1 MLIRP
6 KTRQGLVI
14 FQKSYETAADT
25 ASISQ
30 RCLGLWVGQA
40 IDFLAGR

>member
-14 FQKSYETAADT
+14 FQKSYETAAE
-25 ASISQ
+25 ASE
-30 RCLGLWVGQA
+30 A
-40 IDFLAGR
+40 FE

>member
-14 FQKSYETAADT
+14 FQKSYETAASPKPWAGLGQATSGSAST
-25 ASISQ
+25 ASEI
-30 RCLGLWVGQA
+30 A
-40 IDFLAGR
+40 